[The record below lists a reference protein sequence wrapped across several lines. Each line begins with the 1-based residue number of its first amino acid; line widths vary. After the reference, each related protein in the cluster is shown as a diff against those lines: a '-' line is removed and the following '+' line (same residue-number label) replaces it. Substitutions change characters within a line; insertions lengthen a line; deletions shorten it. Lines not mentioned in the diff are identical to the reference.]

1 MVVRCNASVQ
11 VRFCAIAACLF
22 AGARSHEDGR
32 LILKN
37 SSLAHCGLALGLY
50 GNSFVGVYG
59 CCIYNLTNSGA
70 LHTEGVFTRTV
81 CLEVMD
87 STLKVGR
94 VWTRGGAL
102 DYGHDKVLDSAII

>member
-1 MVVRCNASVQ
+1 MVVRGNGSVQ

-81 CLEVMD
+81 CLEMMD

-94 VWTRGGAL
+94 VWTRGGEGEH
-102 DYGHDKVLDSAII
+102 GHHKVLILR